1 MIGSIHQHT
10 QCWECLAESCHQHS
24 RGQKSQNS
32 AEFVVGFGF
41 HFHLKIHLKMEK
53 YIIFRL
59 KMRIKTSKTVTE
71 GWPDQKETD

>member
-1 MIGSIHQHT
+1 MPCGIMSPAAVRPKIPEIPQ
-10 QCWECLAESCHQHS
+10 
-24 RGQKSQNS
+24 
-32 AEFVVGFGF
+32 FVVGFGF

-53 YIIFRL
+53 YIVFRL